1 MLHGY
6 RQLCSLRKN
15 RSHLHRHCKKYWNKI
30 WYFKHHLNHYLN
42 ITLPLPL
49 PKPLPKGKNKKV
61 IGLIKDELGGKIM
74 KEFVGIRAKTYSYLK
89 DNNEDKK
96 KSEGTKKCV
105 IKRKFKFKDYKSC
118 LGATQLETKITQLA
132 QNVDII

>member
-15 RSHLHRHCKKYWNKI
+15 RRHLHRHCKRYWNKI
-30 WYFKHHLNHYLN
+30 WYFKHHSNHYLN

-61 IGLIKDELGGKIM
+61 IGLIKDELGGKIK
-74 KEFVGIRAKTYSYLK
+74 KEYVGIRAKTKSYLK

-96 KSEGTKKCV
+96 KSQK
-105 IKRKFKFKDYKSC
+105 
-118 LGATQLETKITQLA
+118 A
-132 QNVDII
+132 QNSKIIKVV